1 MTAAAES
8 QPGYDPDEP
17 IGQLA
22 GDVDALRRKLDEQGA
37 TLRRSHQALTALAES
52 VGKVVEQQR
61 KRDRRRSVD
70 SFVAY
75 IIFTVLVGGGALLLY
90 RSRVSDLERGRT
102 DALADRDAARKQ
114 LAAVQQ
120 QLHDRDDAAQ
130 RAYAVYQAVVAGRRA
145 DVLAQVPE
153 LANAALTPTERDV
166 LADAAKQAKARQLD
180 EAIAIGADAARRG
193 DYAHAVTELRKAEQ
207 LGPPTAALH
216 YWLGVSLVR
225 GKDVDAD
232 GAVDELRAA
241 LTAKT
246 DQLDARYWLAV
257 ALEAAGKPAD
267 ARKEY
272 EKFAAGQPMAPY
284 AAQARQRWV
293 ELGQPAAQ

>member
-1 MTAAAES
+1 MTAAAEP
-8 QPGYDPDEP
+8 QPGYDPDDP
-17 IGQLA
+17 MGQLV

-52 VGKVVEQQR
+52 VGKMVEQQR

-75 IIFTVLVGGGALLLY
+75 ILFTVLVAGGALLLY
-90 RSRVSDLERGRT
+90 RSRVGDLERGRA
-102 DALADRDAARKQ
+102 DAITDRDAARKQ
-114 LAAVQQ
+114 LEVVQKQ
-120 QLHDRDDAAQ
+120 ARDRDDAAA
-130 RAYAVYQAVVAGRRA
+130 RAYATYQAVVAGRRS

-153 LANAALTPTERDV
+153 LASLPLSPTERDV
-166 LADAAKQAKARQLD
+166 LADAVKQAKAHQLD
-180 EAIAIGADAARRG
+180 EAIASGADAARRG
-193 DYAHAVTELRKAEQ
+193 EYAHAVTELRKAAL

-225 GKDVDAD
+225 GQAGVADAA

-246 DQLDARYWLAV
+246 DQQDARYWLAV

-293 ELGQPAAQ
+293 ELGQPQ